1 MSNETNNSKPEWF
14 QLVDSDAPS
23 AQVRKI
29 DKKLPAI
36 AALVAGAIIATG
48 SFIAGVSSDQQDMT
62 QVVAANERTSSPQSA
77 PVKIGD
83 VSSAATQVI
92 ATTVTKN
99 TGVQSPDQVGVK
111 APTGRDEDEDE
122 DEDDDDDDDDDE
134 DHRGER
140 DHDRH

>member
-1 MSNETNNSKPEWF
+1 
-14 QLVDSDAPS
+14 
-23 AQVRKI
+23 
-29 DKKLPAI
+29 
-36 AALVAGAIIATG
+36 
-48 SFIAGVSSDQQDMT
+48 MT

-122 DEDDDDDDDDDE
+122 DDDEDDDDDD
-134 DHRGER
+134 RGER

>member
-48 SFIAGVSSDQQDMT
+48 SFIAGASSDQQDMA
-62 QVVAANERTSSPQSA
+62 QVVAANERTSSPQST

-83 VSSAATQVI
+83 VSSVASGVI

-99 TGVQSPDQVGVK
+99 TGVQPPDQVGAK
-111 APTGRDEDEDE
+111 APTGRD
-122 DEDDDDDDDDDE
+122 DDYDDDDDDE
-134 DHRGER
+134 DEDDERGER

>member
-1 MSNETNNSKPEWF
+1 MSNEFNNSKPEWF

-48 SFIAGVSSDQQDMT
+48 SFIAGASSDQQDMA
-62 QVVAANERTSSPQSA
+62 QVVAANERTSSPQST
-77 PVKIGD
+77 PVKIAD
-83 VSSAATQVI
+83 VSSAATEVI

-99 TGVQSPDQVGVK
+99 TGVQAPDQGGIK
-111 APTGRDEDEDE
+111 APTGRDDDY
-122 DEDDDDDDDDDE
+122 EDDDDERDE
-134 DHRGER
+134 RDARGARGER

>member
-1 MSNETNNSKPEWF
+1 MSNEINNSKPEWF

-48 SFIAGVSSDQQDMT
+48 SFIAGASHESQDIT
-62 QVVAANERTSSPQSA
+62 QVVAASEATSSSQST
-77 PVKIGD
+77 PIKIAE
-83 VSSAATQVI
+83 VSSAATAVV
-92 ATTVTKN
+92 ATTAPT
-99 TGVQSPDQVGVK
+99 TTSLQDSDQGGIK
-111 APTGRDEDEDE
+111 APTVRN
-122 DEDDDDDDDDDE
+122 DDDDE
-134 DHRGER
+134 DDDEDDEDDEERGER